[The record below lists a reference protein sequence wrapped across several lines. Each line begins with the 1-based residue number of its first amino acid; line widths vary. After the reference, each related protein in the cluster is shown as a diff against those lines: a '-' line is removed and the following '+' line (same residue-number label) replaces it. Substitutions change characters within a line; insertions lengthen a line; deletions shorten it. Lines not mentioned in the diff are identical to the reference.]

1 MYFMKNSESEKK
13 PDAVLKGITL
23 KYIGILLMIIAASFI
38 FTGCLSSASL
48 ANTPTP
54 APSAVPAAT
63 YTPAADLIT
72 SANSSASAAG
82 NATPSYDETY
92 PVPENIGN
100 SGANIENGGLSAS
113 DSSNIYYID
122 SGIWSISK
130 ISGEKEQITDMQ
142 NISCL
147 NKTQNYLYFLSS
159 HDGSIYRVEKQP
171 NSIPEYLGITGA
183 GNLII
188 VGEYMY
194 YSLTIGENATHYVYK
209 SPLKG
214 IVQECLFIKASY
226 ISPDGAYFYF
236 NNLEDEGTLWRYDTI
251 SSQIVKII
259 NDSASQIN
267 VIDEK
272 IYYISQNSDYNVVCV
287 DRSGLNQI
295 VVVTQGCTDLN
306 IIQNYLIYRTID
318 TGYIQ
323 SYNIKTGE
331 NVTLV
336 SYGDLFALSA
346 TETKLFFQ
354 SCPADGFEPETYI
367 YDISTSQLNKSL
379 PRVIYAFIR
388 DIDLDSM
395 TFDYDSVNFYTD
407 EEALNQYA
415 AYNTTSVET
424 AREALKT
431 DDGTFYIYN
440 KNEAWV
446 KVIYMDW
453 SNITLIRRLD
463 SLENDTPYTTSL
475 SSLQSLFDTYPYLE
489 GKLLFEITI
498 LDKKVIEIN
507 EVYYT
512 INTNN

>member
-214 IVQECLFIKASY
+214 IVQECLFIKA
-226 ISPDGAYFYF
+226 
-236 NNLEDEGTLWRYDTI
+236 
-251 SSQIVKII
+251 
-259 NDSASQIN
+259 
-267 VIDEK
+267 
-272 IYYISQNSDYNVVCV
+272 
-287 DRSGLNQI
+287 
-295 VVVTQGCTDLN
+295 
-306 IIQNYLIYRTID
+306 
-318 TGYIQ
+318 
-323 SYNIKTGE
+323 
-331 NVTLV
+331 
-336 SYGDLFALSA
+336 
-346 TETKLFFQ
+346 
-354 SCPADGFEPETYI
+354 
-367 YDISTSQLNKSL
+367 
-379 PRVIYAFIR
+379 
-388 DIDLDSM
+388 
-395 TFDYDSVNFYTD
+395 
-407 EEALNQYA
+407 
-415 AYNTTSVET
+415 
-424 AREALKT
+424 
-431 DDGTFYIYN
+431 
-440 KNEAWV
+440 
-446 KVIYMDW
+446 
-453 SNITLIRRLD
+453 
-463 SLENDTPYTTSL
+463 
-475 SSLQSLFDTYPYLE
+475 
-489 GKLLFEITI
+489 
-498 LDKKVIEIN
+498 
-507 EVYYT
+507 
-512 INTNN
+512 